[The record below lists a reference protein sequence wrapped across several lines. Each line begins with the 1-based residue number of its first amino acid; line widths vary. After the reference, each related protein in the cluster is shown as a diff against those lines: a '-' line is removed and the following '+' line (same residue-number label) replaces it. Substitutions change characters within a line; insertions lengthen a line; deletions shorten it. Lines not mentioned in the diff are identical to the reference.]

1 MLLIGI
7 VIGEYWHPSRMHAMM
22 VAVAAGPFTMIHELV
37 CCFVRC

>member
-1 MLLIGI
+1 
-7 VIGEYWHPSRMHAMM
+7 MHAMM